1 MTAASPHTATV
12 SSSSLDVASGSGAA
26 LSARIRARLAASTRA
41 GNPGLLRA
49 QLALGVAWTADWAF
63 TVVLGVVAFRDGG
76 AAAVGV
82 VGFLRMAPSALL
94 VPVGAA
100 FADRF
105 RRDRVLVWSCF
116 VRAAATAALAV
127 VLAAGGPT
135 RAVYALAVV
144 ATAALSVFR
153 PAHQA
158 LLPGLCKTPLELT
171 NANVVRGFVE
181 SLSTLIGPLAAALL
195 LQFGSPPVVFGF
207 AAALSLV
214 SGALLLGLSY
224 EAPPRG
230 PAEPLRRIAVETLDG
245 FRAIRRAPSAAL
257 LIGIGLAQ
265 TLTNGFLNVFMV
277 VVAIELLHM
286 GASGVGVLTAAMGI
300 GALAGSLGAS
310 RLATGRRLAVIQ
322 GIGVA
327 LWGIPLTLSGALPYA
342 PAVLALMCVI
352 GVGNALGNIG
362 ICTLV
367 PRLVPE
373 ELLARVF
380 GAVESMIAMTVA
392 VGALAT
398 PVAIEL
404 LGLRGALIAL
414 GLVSPAAAALVWRR
428 LRAIDASIARQ
439 DAAIEVLTRVDMLR
453 PLPMPAIDA
462 IAVSI
467 DEVTVA
473 PGHAVF
479 HQGDSGDGFHV
490 IEHGEVDV
498 IRDGRL
504 LCTMGPGDGFGEI
517 ALLHDRLRTAT
528 VRARTPLRLLS
539 LNGRNFVSAINGYES
554 SAREATRLVKARL
567 DGIESRVGRPHVAGA
582 VPTVGR

>member
-1 MTAASPHTATV
+1 MTTASSHTAT
-12 SSSSLDVASGSGAA
+12 G
-26 LSARIRARLAASTRA
+26 IRARVAASTRA
-41 GNPGLLRA
+41 FALMAGNPSLLRA
-49 QLALGVAWTADWAF
+49 QLAFGVAWTADWAF
-63 TVVLGVVAFRDGG
+63 TVALGVVAFRNGG

-82 VGFLRMAPSALL
+82 IGFLRMAPSALL

-105 RRDRVLVWSCF
+105 RRDRVLLWSCL
-116 VRAAATAALAV
+116 VRAAATAALAF

-171 NANVVRGFVE
+171 NANVVRGFID
-181 SLSTLIGPLAAALL
+181 SLSTLLGPLAAALL
-195 LQFGSPPVVFGF
+195 LALGSAQIVFGL

-224 EAPPRG
+224 EAAPRG
-230 PAEPLRRIAVETLDG
+230 PSEPLRRIAVETIDG
-245 FRAIRRAPSAAL
+245 FRAIRRIPNAGL

-277 VVAIELLHM
+277 VVAIELLHI

-310 RLATGRRLAVIQ
+310 MLVTGPRLAVIQ

-342 PAVLALMCVI
+342 PAVLVFMCVI

-380 GAVESMIAMTVA
+380 GAIESMIAVTVA

-404 LGLRGALIAL
+404 LGVRGALVAL
-414 GLVSPAAAALVWRR
+414 GLVSPAAAALAWRR

-439 DAAIEVLTRVDMLR
+439 DEAIEVLNKVEMLR

-462 IAVSI
+462 LALSV
-467 DEVTVA
+467 DEAILA
-473 PGHAVF
+473 PGEAVF
-479 HQGDSGDGFHV
+479 HQGDSGDSFHV
-490 IEHGEVDV
+490 IEQGEVDV
-498 IRDGRL
+498 IGDGQLIR
-504 LCTMGPGDGFGEI
+504 TMGPGDGFGEI
-517 ALLHDRLRTAT
+517 ALLRDRIRTTT

-539 LNGRNFVSAINGYES
+539 LNRLNFVSAIDGYES
-554 SAREATRLVKARL
+554 SAREATRLVRARL
-567 DGIESRVGRPHVAGA
+567 DRFDSRVGSPGLAGP
-582 VPTVGR
+582 VPSVGH